1 MAKTFFI
8 WSQGGQVFSSQTK
21 KHRKRICLVDQLP
34 CGSVVTPAI
43 SCARF
48 KIHSAHADSPIVK
61 TFFSFCLI
69 LGRTGLCFTDQDTQE
84 ENVLSGPTH
93 LCVGTYTSYLSYKV
107 QDPFSACRQSCGQ
120 NNFSSS
126 SILGSISLY
135 FRDKETQEENV
146 LSEPTTFRITAY
158 TSYLLY
164 KVQDPFSTCRHF
176 HSSSIFA
183 KDKPCFPD
191 RDTEEENI
199 SPIITLSFT

>member
-1 MAKTFFI
+1 MLSGPTPLWVSSYTSYLLCKV
-8 WSQGGQVFSSQTK
+8 QDPFSACRQ
-21 KHRKRICLVDQLP
+21 P
-34 CGSVVTPAI
+34 
-43 SCARF
+43 
-48 KIHSAHADSPIVK
+48 HSENI
-61 TFFSFCLI
+61 FSFCLI
-69 LGRTGLCFTDQDTQE
+69 LGRTGLCFADQETYE

-93 LCVGTYTSYLSYKV
+93 LWVSTYTSYPSYKV

-126 SILGSISLY
+126 FILGSISLY
-135 FRDKETQEENV
+135 FRDNETQEENV

-164 KVQDPFSTCRHF
+164 KVQDPCSTCRHF

-191 RDTEEENI
+191 RETEEEKI